1 MYSMTERCVQMADVS
16 GHLKNFANAED
27 GVKIANLLKAVRLGC
42 GSGEA
47 VLECMY

>member
-1 MYSMTERCVQMADVS
+1 MYSMTERCVQMADIL
-16 GHLKNFANAED
+16 GRLRNFASAED
-27 GVKIANLLKAVRLGC
+27 GVKIANLLKEVRLGY